1 MNAEL
6 TLLAVTLGLDD
17 IDHEPE
23 RLRFGLACANH
34 VRHLLEDEG
43 AIAALAVLAS
53 FVDGKAD
60 QASLLLAREKVA
72 LIASGHPGSR
82 SMDGAVHAAVSATHA
97 VAHALAGRALQAASY
112 SAYACVYA
120 YSVHAVSDPSA
131 YAVEFAWQIEQ
142 LESIMASR
150 SPLHSLP
157 P

>member
-6 TLLAVTLGLDD
+6 ALLAVKLGLDD
-17 IDHEPE
+17 VDHELE

-43 AIAALAVLAS
+43 AIATLVVLAN
-53 FVDGKAD
+53 FVDDKAD
-60 QASLLLAREKVA
+60 RVSLHQAREQVA
-72 LIASGHPGSR
+72 LIASGHQGSR
-82 SMDGAVHAAVSATHA
+82 SMEGAAHAAVSATHA

-112 SAYACVYA
+112 SAYASVYA
-120 YSVHAVSDPSA
+120 YSAHAVSDPSA

-142 LESIMASR
+142 LQSIMGSQ
-150 SPLHSLP
+150 PLPRSLP